1 MSTGM
6 QLFKARLRQLGLEYV
21 DFRMNTLT
29 IQASK
34 RIPNAEYYQK
44 LHERILQYIKAD
56 AVVAT
61 FFTGLTRVDIRNP
74 ETPEKPGTDPAPAA
88 EKK

>member
-1 MSTGM
+1 M
-6 QLFKARLRQLGLEYV
+6 LFKDRLRQLGLEYV

-34 RIPNAEYYQK
+34 RVPDAKYYQK

-56 AVVAT
+56 PVVEA
-61 FFTGLTRVDIRNP
+61 FFAGLTRVDIRNP
-74 ETPEKPGTDPAPAA
+74 EVPDKPADKPAAAPAPAT
-88 EKK
+88 KKQ